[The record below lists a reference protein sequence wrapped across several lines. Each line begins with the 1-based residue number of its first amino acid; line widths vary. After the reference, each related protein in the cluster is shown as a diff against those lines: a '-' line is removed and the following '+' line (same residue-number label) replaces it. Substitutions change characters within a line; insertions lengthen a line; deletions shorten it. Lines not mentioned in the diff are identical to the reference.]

1 MNEYAISDIGGQRAG
16 KVDTNEHQP
25 TLSERNI
32 DAMFSLLRTKPRE
45 YFVVDELRRAIEE
58 MTPSLYEGA
67 AYYERWVTAISALLV
82 EHGVLTAAEV
92 ETKLADVRAR
102 HTRHMGD
109 AS

>member
-1 MNEYAISDIGGQRAG
+1 MNERAISDIGGQRAG
-16 KVDTNEHQP
+16 HVDTNEHRP

-32 DAMFSLLRTKPRE
+32 DAMFTLLRAKPRE

-82 EHGVLTAAEV
+82 EHGVLAAAEV
-92 ETKLADVRAR
+92 EAKLADVRAR
-102 HTRHMGD
+102 YKGD